1 MTGPWIQPFMRIA
14 RLRFTIGRTM
24 LALVGLGLLAVG
36 MITGLQVARN
46 RLVVENR
53 SGETIVRLEISM
65 RSVPVATFRNLPD
78 GKEGSASFRVVGDNS
93 FELSGELADGTR
105 LGGNFGYLTTGS
117 YGAYPR
123 FIIRKNGQI
132 DFIQ

>member
-53 SGETIVRLEISM
+53 SGETIVRLEIVHALGP
-65 RSVPVATFRNLPD
+65 RCHVP
-78 GKEGSASFRVVGDNS
+78 
-93 FELSGELADGTR
+93 
-105 LGGNFGYLTTGS
+105 
-117 YGAYPR
+117 
-123 FIIRKNGQI
+123 
-132 DFIQ
+132 